1 MPQKVVRKRK
11 KNYRAPVLIMLAM
24 IILLIGG
31 ISAMFSLFILEDMR
45 REPDSYRSP
54 VGNVV
59 FGGVHFTAAAVPA
72 SLGAELAGA
81 PVLYRPKSDGIPS
94 APDYPETETRNVPA
108 STVVPETAPAP
119 EGYFD
124 DALFIGDSISEGIKN
139 SGAIPASQIIANK
152 NVGLNSVAGGKP
164 VYYTKGSEPKTLF
177 QAIQDLNPTPGKFYI
192 LLGANGMP
200 GFDNETHIQYYY
212 ELVEQL
218 KAAYPKAIIYA
229 VSVTP
234 MAEVSDYS
242 KKFSQEKING
252 FNELIRKMAGEESI
266 YYLDVQTVLKNEKG
280 YLVADYA
287 PSDGLHMVRR
297 AHDLMFE
304 YYQHHVVLPDG
315 TMEQVVPPVGRDQ

>member
-1 MPQKVVRKRK
+1 MKRIL
-11 KNYRAPVLIMLAM
+11 ALMLAGV
-24 IILLIGG
+24 LVLGLAACGG
-31 ISAMFSLFILEDMR
+31 PSEEENTDADAPEASGTADVTELKMATGGTSGTYYGFCGVVAQVLNEKLGDTMKITPESTGASSANIDLVDMESDQLAIVQNDVMYYAYSGTDMYADKSPITSFS
-45 REPDSYRSP
+45 
-54 VGNVV
+54 
-59 FGGVHFTAAAVPA
+59 AVM
-72 SLGAELAGA
+72 SC
-81 PVLYRPKSDGIPS
+81 
-94 APDYPETETRNVPA
+94 YPEHV
-108 STVVPETAPAP
+108 
-119 EGYFD
+119 
-124 DALFIGDSISEGIKN
+124 
-139 SGAIPASQIIANK
+139 QIIANK